1 MHRLFL
7 DQNIRIEIAEPLRKD
22 GHTVVHATEAGL
34 RERDDERLFRWAVE
48 NRLTLVTFDVD
59 FADRAYWGREPHLGI
74 VRLRLEP
81 QTPEHVLPILRRFL
95 GAYSPEDMRNAL
107 VILTEKK
114 IRIRR
119 W

>member
-7 DQNIRIEIAEPLRKD
+7 DQNVRTEVAAALSED
-22 GHTVVHATEAGL
+22 GHEIVHASEANL
-34 RERDDERLFRWAVE
+34 ERRDDETVYRWAVE
-48 NRLTLVTFDVD
+48 RNLTLVTFDVD
-59 FADRAYWGREPHLGI
+59 FAERAYWNREPHPGI

-95 GAYSPEDMRNAL
+95 KAYSPADLRNAL
-107 VILTEKK
+107 VVLTERKV
-114 IRIRR
+114 RIRR